1 MDFLALSKARN
12 RGLRY
17 YRDVIRHLLVGC
29 RYEAACVDRPWRDG
43 PYHGVSVVRHNT
55 RIWIMGEVVK
65 GSHATLEDGSDLLRV
80 KYHFYSFN
88 RHNRIQRQ
96 TNQHCEL
103 HALMIE

>member
-1 MDFLALSKARN
+1 
-12 RGLRY
+12 
-17 YRDVIRHLLVGC
+17 
-29 RYEAACVDRPWRDG
+29 
-43 PYHGVSVVRHNT
+43 
-55 RIWIMGEVVK
+55 MGEVVK